1 MGTVSAPPQITGIT
15 IDPPPTEVAAYA
27 EAIDQRSAVGGILL
41 RAKSRYS
48 YANVGLLA
56 SGTAYYLILA
66 LFSLMAFA
74 YGVTAVIGADQ
85 MAQRLTDSLAEALPG
100 LIGDEGID
108 PDTLRSTGRT
118 AGLVGLLVLLYGS
131 LGAVGG
137 ASKSLHL
144 IFGAPPDPRNF
155 VKGKARFLL
164 ILVVVAPLIAISF
177 AAGSL
182 TSDLMAPVLE
192 VIGLGSGFG
201 RSLVAAG
208 GLVLGYAVDV
218 LIIWI
223 LLGYLGGIR
232 PHPRPRIVSALIGAL
247 AVGIIK
253 QLLDAIVEWAL
264 AKPQYGAFAA
274 PMAALFIMSLLS
286 QSLYGTAALAAG
298 ISDRDV
304 PLEDL
309 ESTPEVAVEAGA
321 DEDGRGPP
329 GRRRADPTDDPGQT
343 ADRVT

>member
-1 MGTVSAPPQITGIT
+1 MAPAAAPPPITGIT
-15 IDPPPTEVAAYA
+15 VDPPPTEIAAYA
-27 EAIDQRSAVGGILL
+27 EAIDERSEVGGILL

-74 YGVTAVIGADQ
+74 YGVTAVIGADE
-85 MAQRLTDSLAEALPG
+85 MAQRLTESLSEALPG

-118 AGLVGLLVLLYGS
+118 AGIVGLLVLLYGS

-155 VKGKARFLL
+155 VKAKARFLL
-164 ILVVVAPLIAISF
+164 ILVVVSPLVAISF
-177 AAGSL
+177 AAAGL
-182 TSDLMAPVLE
+182 TSDLMGPVLDA
-192 VIGLGSGFG
+192 IGLGSGFA

-208 GLVLGYAVDV
+208 GLLLGFAVDV

-232 PHPRPRIVSALIGAL
+232 PHPRPRIISALFGAL

-309 ESTPEVAVEAGA
+309 EATPEDAHADDDA
-321 DEDGRGPP
+321 DEDGPDADGPD
-329 GRRRADPTDDPGQT
+329 ADED
-343 ADRVT
+343 ADASSSRPSP